1 MPLSGIRPSD
11 AVKCVDGFIKSHLYH
26 LNKIGGNELIRD
38 DVRRKAAII
47 LGAAR
52 AVMTTDF
59 DIAEADLEPAETE
72 TPVLH
77 ATVGESN
84 GAKYTILLAQNDP
97 HRDILTE
104 NLALTEDELVIL
116 KVVMRSAQTIMPLQ
130 GLNLIIDGYHYL
142 SNSTKSSYSAFLAV
156 ERQVWVPKA
165 FKTFADANKDIVR
178 DLMGH
183 KAGHPVSV
191 SIKELAATSPAV
203 KTKLESAKLGSA
215 SVRLP
220 ALENDAVAA
229 QTILKLSEVV
239 SPIWE
244 TMGGSMSADA
254 IRIRLQ
260 IVHGVARGTARYMP
274 PVKLDNNITIE
285 TRKEALNELKRV
297 VKASSHKVAVA
308 YGFYCA
314 MAENL
319 PWRVVTQPLT
329 PLGTHSR

>member
-1 MPLSGIRPSD
+1 MSASASNDQQKPRPEQIAPPVGQQTVIAREVILPEIDNIKPYSLLNSTPEEIVPYFLRGTIPARYKWMPLSGIRPSD

-38 DVRRKAAII
+38 DVRRKASII

-77 ATVGESN
+77 ATVGEST
-84 GAKYTILLAQNDP
+84 GAKYTILVAQNDP
-97 HRDILTE
+97 HRDILNE
-104 NLALTEDELVIL
+104 NLALTED
-116 KVVMRSAQTIMPLQ
+116 
-130 GLNLIIDGYHYL
+130 D
-142 SNSTKSSYSAFLAV
+142 TKSSYRAFMAV

-178 DLMGH
+178 DLMWH

-203 KTKLESAKLGSA
+203 KTRLESAKLGSA
-215 SVRLP
+215 SARLP

-244 TMGGSMSADA
+244 TMGGYMNADA

-260 IVHGVARGTARYMP
+260 IVHGVAMGTARYMP
-274 PVKLDNNITIE
+274 PVKLDNNVTI
-285 TRKEALNELKRV
+285 
-297 VKASSHKVAVA
+297 
-308 YGFYCA
+308 
-314 MAENL
+314 
-319 PWRVVTQPLT
+319 
-329 PLGTHSR
+329 